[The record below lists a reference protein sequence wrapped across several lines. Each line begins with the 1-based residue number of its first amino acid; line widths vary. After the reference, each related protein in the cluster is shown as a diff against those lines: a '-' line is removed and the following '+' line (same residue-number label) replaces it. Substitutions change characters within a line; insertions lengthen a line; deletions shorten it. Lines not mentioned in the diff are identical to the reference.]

1 MAEASPRVL
10 LHTRQASAE
19 KVVEFPNLVT
29 GKLGRLIESASA
41 AGTLRELVGEQ
52 DARLAF
58 RSEVA
63 RWPKTRRFRWRNP
76 AAVVVATSASFL
88 IATSSLAA
96 ATGFPAPAA
105 RVVDKVLSQVGI
117 TDPSASP
124 GGSSVPNVAPEMPPT
139 PGGSPAASGSAIHP
153 HVMTPSVCTGH
164 SAGKLVTSSQSNG
177 PGQSGTCGHRQSTIG
192 RPGPTRRGPGA
203 SPTGSQGVGNL
214 GSAGVATGTGAGA
227 GSGVGTPEP
236 GSSNQGSGSGGSPG
250 AGSAQGTDA
259 ATGTNQGGNQGTGG
273 GTGTNRG
280 GNQGTGTATGTNRG
294 GNQGT
299 GGGTGTNRGGN
310 QGTGGGTGTKR
321 GGKRGGGTSRGSAAG
336 HRHKGAP
343 SRIPGG
349 PGSPSTTASV
359 SRGR

>member
-1 MAEASPRVL
+1 MAEASTRFL
-10 LHTRQASAE
+10 LHSRQASAE
-19 KVVEFPNLVT
+19 KVVELPNLVT
-29 GKLGRLIESASA
+29 GKLRSLIESASA
-41 AGTLRELVGEQ
+41 AGTPRELVGEQ
-52 DARLAF
+52 DARVAF

-76 AAVVVATSASFL
+76 AAVVVATSASLL

-117 TDPSASP
+117 TDQPASP
-124 GGSSVPNVAPEMPPT
+124 GGSSAPNVAPEMPST

-153 HVMTPSVCTGH
+153 HVMTPQACTGH
-164 SAGKLVTSSQSNG
+164 GAGKLLTSSQSNG
-177 PGQSGTCGHRQSTIG
+177 PGRSGTCGHQQSTIG

-203 SPTGSQGVGNL
+203 SPSGSQGVGNL
-214 GSAGVATGTGAGA
+214 GSAGVARGTGTGA
-227 GSGVGTPEP
+227 GSGVGTAEP

-250 AGSAQGTDA
+250 AGSAQGTSA
-259 ATGTNQGGNQGTGG
+259 ATGTDQGGAQGTG
-273 GTGTNRG
+273 
-280 GNQGTGTATGTNRG
+280 AA
-294 GNQGT
+294 
-299 GGGTGTNRGGN
+299 TGTNRGGN

-321 GGKRGGGTSRGSAAG
+321 GGKRGSGTSRGSAAG